1 MAGTKITDLPVSNT
15 AENAKLIANVNGQAT
30 QIPASTVGA
39 QPDWN
44 ETDETKPAFILNK
57 PETSPGYIHYRLSN
71 YSRKMGE
78 YDVCIITKDDGKNL
92 VTNISEFITNYQK
105 APIFFDRV
113 GSGYGGKGSPCL
125 GISKDNIDGVYY
137 TIVYALSEYVVS
149 DDITLP
155 TIHPFALAYHPNT
168 GDML

>member
-44 ETDETKPAFILNK
+44 ETDETKPSFILNK
-57 PETSPGYIHYRLSN
+57 PDATGYIHYRLSDYN
-71 YSRKMGE
+71 RTIGE
-78 YDVCIITKDDGKNL
+78 YDVAVIIKDDGI
-92 VTNISEFITNYQK
+92 TAIDNISEFITNYQK
-105 APIFFDRV
+105 APIFFDKV

-125 GISKDNIDGVYY
+125 GISKDNIDGMYY

-168 GDML
+168 GNTL